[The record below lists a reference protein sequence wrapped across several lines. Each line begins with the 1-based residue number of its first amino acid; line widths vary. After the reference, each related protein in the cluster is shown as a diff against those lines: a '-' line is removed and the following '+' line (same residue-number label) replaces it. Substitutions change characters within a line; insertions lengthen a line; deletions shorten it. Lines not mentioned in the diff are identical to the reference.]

1 MDYRDTAGWKL
12 VEHYDNLTE
21 IIRQTGRRGRRSDA
35 ADREQRDRLAASDWR
50 PGVGSRE
57 GA

>member
-12 VEHYDNLTE
+12 AEHYDNLTE
-21 IIRQTGRRGRRSDA
+21 IIRRTGRRGRRSDR
-35 ADREQRDRLAASDWR
+35 ADREQRDRLARSDRR
-50 PGVGSRE
+50 PGGGSRE